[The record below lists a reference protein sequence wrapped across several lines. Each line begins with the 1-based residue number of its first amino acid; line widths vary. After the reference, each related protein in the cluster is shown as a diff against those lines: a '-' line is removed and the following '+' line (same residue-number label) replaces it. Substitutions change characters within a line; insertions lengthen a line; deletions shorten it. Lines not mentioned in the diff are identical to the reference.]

1 MASRIPLVLM
11 LLDKSTGGEV
21 LSNLR
26 RSASFQQIAII
37 SDLAEVG
44 ALDGAEHC
52 LMVPSLLDS
61 YQDGACLCCGLN
73 SALGDHLRRIFFQ
86 ALSNKKNKLAGVIVL
101 SEQADPDSIKFTL
114 KHAPFLGQRYRYAGC
129 LDIRFE
135 SAGAMQTQ
143 SAVGASYVKGVE
155 DMLLDTV
162 HYGSC

>member
-1 MASRIPLVLM
+1 MANRIPLVLM
-11 LLDKSTGGEV
+11 LLDKGACGEV
-21 LSNLR
+21 LTSLR
-26 RSASFQQIAII
+26 RSTSFQQITII
-37 SDLAEVG
+37 SDLAELRE
-44 ALDGAEHC
+44 LDGTEHY
-52 LMVPSLLDS
+52 LMVPSLLGS